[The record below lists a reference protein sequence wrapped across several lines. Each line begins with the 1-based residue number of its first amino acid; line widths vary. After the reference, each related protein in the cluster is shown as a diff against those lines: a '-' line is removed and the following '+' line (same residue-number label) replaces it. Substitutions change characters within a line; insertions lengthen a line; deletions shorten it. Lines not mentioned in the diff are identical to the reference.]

1 MEATGGCDFTGNSA
15 GTGGAVSIDG
25 GKATFSGCTF
35 SGNTAAFYGGGMT
48 VSGGIVT
55 IESSMLTA
63 NSSEDRG
70 GGIAVRSEGSVTIHE
85 STISDNSASAY
96 FYFGDGGGVYSS
108 GTFVAT
114 DDCHFTGN
122 QADNTAND
130 AGTGTSGGT
139 VFINGGQA
147 TFTGCTI
154 SGNSARTM
162 GGGIAIMRWYGDDRV
177 IVTLS
182 QQRLWDCFQRGR
194 RRHQ

>member
-1 MEATGGCDFTGNSA
+1 MCAA
-15 GTGGAVSIDG
+15 SIDG

-35 SGNTAAFYGGGMT
+35 SGNSAAFYGGGIA

-55 IESSMLTA
+55 IESSSVLTG

-70 GGIAVRSEGSVTIHE
+70 GGIAVMSEGSVTIHE

-96 FYFGDGGGVYSS
+96 FYYGDGGGVYSS

-122 QADNTAND
+122 QADNTANH
-130 AGTGTSGGT
+130 AGTGTSGGA

-154 SGNSARTM
+154 SGNSARTI
-162 GGGIAIMRWYGDDRV
+162 GGGIAISAGTVMIESSSLSGNSALGLVPMWAAAASITTERW
-177 IVTLS
+177 
-182 QQRLWDCFQRGR
+182 
-194 RRHQ
+194 